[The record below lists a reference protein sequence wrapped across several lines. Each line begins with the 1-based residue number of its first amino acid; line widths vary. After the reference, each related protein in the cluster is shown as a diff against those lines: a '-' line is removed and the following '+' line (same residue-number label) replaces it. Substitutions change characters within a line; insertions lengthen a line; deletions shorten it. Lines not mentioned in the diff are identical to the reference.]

1 MPWPTMSMTRRQMV
15 IESLLRFV
23 IAGTRAARSLL
34 MRLSPDDQAAIL
46 SETRHFSRTVFGCI
60 DSEFGVLHL

>member
-1 MPWPTMSMTRRQMV
+1 
-15 IESLLRFV
+15 
-23 IAGTRAARSLL
+23 